1 MTLEAGK
8 DILWIMNNLLT
19 TTGRIPR
26 FTFWKFYVIVYG
38 LLLFIGFLSESK
50 SVPEWA
56 TTLLSVLMFPV
67 LIMGIIVQVKRWH
80 DRDKSGW
87 WVFINFIPVV
97 GWLWSLLE
105 CGFLK
110 GTDGANRF
118 GPEPQNDKV
127 NN

>member
-1 MTLEAGK
+1 
-8 DILWIMNNLLT
+8 MNNLLT